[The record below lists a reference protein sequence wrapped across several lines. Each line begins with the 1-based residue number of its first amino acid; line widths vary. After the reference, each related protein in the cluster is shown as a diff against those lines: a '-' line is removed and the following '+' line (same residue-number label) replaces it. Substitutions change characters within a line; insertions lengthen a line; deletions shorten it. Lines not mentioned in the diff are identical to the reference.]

1 MGGAPVF
8 AGYAVESVT
17 TLPHLSRNAC
27 VRVVTYH
34 GSAKNWMEK
43 REHGC
48 EANGSETDKTK
59 TYGDNKM
66 KREEKKQ

>member
-1 MGGAPVF
+1 
-8 AGYAVESVT
+8 
-17 TLPHLSRNAC
+17 

-59 TYGDNKM
+59 TKGDNEM
-66 KREEKKQ
+66 TERGERAVRARGEA

>member
-1 MGGAPVF
+1 MW
-8 AGYAVESVT
+8 
-17 TLPHLSRNAC
+17 
-27 VRVVTYH
+27 VVTYH